1 MHVQYAGISVFTRK
15 IKVYDMHIIIQS
27 TYSHCQMNK

>member
-1 MHVQYAGISVFTRK
+1 MFTMQVSVYLLE
-15 IKVYDMHIIIQS
+15 KVYDMHIIIQS